1 MKQTF
6 REMISQSS
14 KDSITESSESKKAY
28 DELQSIRRE
37 LTDTSSK
44 LSRIR
49 SLAKKANDKDKEKLA
64 KDIEEKIDDIRQ
76 MIFDL
81 NESMD
86 DKKAYQM
93 YFDKMLKK
101 YGVESPEDLSDED
114 KKKFFDEVDKGWK
127 ADKESD

>member
-6 REMISQSS
+6 RE
-14 KDSITESSESKKAY
+14 
-28 DELQSIRRE
+28 
-37 LTDTSSK
+37 
-44 LSRIR
+44 
-49 SLAKKANDKDKEKLA
+49 
-64 KDIEEKIDDIRQ
+64 
-76 MIFDL
+76 FL
-81 NESMD
+81 NEKMD

-101 YGVESPEDLSDED
+101 YNVESPEDLSDED

>member
-6 REMISQSS
+6 REFL
-14 KDSITESSESKKAY
+14 E
-28 DELQSIRRE
+28 
-37 LTDTSSK
+37 
-44 LSRIR
+44 
-49 SLAKKANDKDKEKLA
+49 
-64 KDIEEKIDDIRQ
+64 
-76 MIFDL
+76 
-81 NESMD
+81 ESMD

-101 YGVESPEDLSDED
+101 YNVESPEELSDED